1 MTTTLADEGRP
12 FEAVDPDDNEYEA
25 WNVQTEAM
33 VRSTE
38 NGQLIAI
45 ERGVSNDGRFTVT
58 RFASPIWEEHA
69 PLEYHGSYDDRTEA
83 ADRVEEVAEKIAEG
97 EIDQ

>member
-1 MTTTLADEGRP
+1 MSHTTLQDDGRP
-12 FEAVDPDDNEYEA
+12 FEVVEPEQYTV
-25 WNVQTEAM
+25 WNPQTEAM

-45 ERGVSNDGRFTVT
+45 ERGVIHGKAYAVT
-58 RFASPIWEEHA
+58 RFASPISEVYD
-69 PLEYHGSYDDRTEA
+69 PLEYHGGFDDRSEA
-83 ADRVEEVAEKIAEG
+83 ADRVEEVAEQIAEG

>member
-1 MTTTLADEGRP
+1 MTTTLNDDGRP
-12 FEAVDPDDNEYEA
+12 FEAVDPDENDYEN
-25 WNVQTEAM
+25 WNAQTEAM

-45 ERGVSNDGRFTVT
+45 ERGVTHGAAYTVT
-58 RFASPIWEEHA
+58 RFASPIAEVYE
-69 PLEYHGSYDDRTEA
+69 PLEYHYTTDDLTNA
-83 ADRVEEVAEKIAEG
+83 ADMVEEVAEQIAEG

>member
-1 MTTTLADEGRP
+1 MSTTLNDDGRP
-12 FEAVDPDDNEYEA
+12 FESVEPDEYEA
-25 WNVQTEAM
+25 WNAQTECM

-45 ERGVSNDGRFTVT
+45 ERGVTHGEAFTVT
-58 RFASPIWEEHA
+58 RFASPIWEEYE
-69 PLEYHGSYDDRTEA
+69 PLEYHGSFDDRSEA
-83 ADRVEEVAEKIAEG
+83 ADRVEEVAEQIAEG

>member
-1 MTTTLADEGRP
+1 MPTTLNDDGRP
-12 FEAVDPDDNEYEA
+12 FEAVDPDENDYEV

-45 ERGVSNDGRFTVT
+45 ERGVTHGEAFAVT
-58 RFASPIWEEHA
+58 RFASPMWEEYE
-69 PLEYHGSYDDRTEA
+69 PLEYHGSFDDLSAA
-83 ADRVEEVAEKIAEG
+83 ADRVEEVAEQIEAG
-97 EIDQ
+97 EVGQ

>member
-1 MTTTLADEGRP
+1 MTTTLADDGRP
-12 FEAVDPDDNEYEA
+12 FESVEPDEYEV
-25 WNVQTEAM
+25 WNSQTEAM

-58 RFASPIWEEHA
+58 RFASPIWECYE
-69 PLEYHGSYDDRTEA
+69 PLEYHGSFDDRRDA
-83 ADRVEEVAEKIAEG
+83 ADRVEEVAEQIEAG